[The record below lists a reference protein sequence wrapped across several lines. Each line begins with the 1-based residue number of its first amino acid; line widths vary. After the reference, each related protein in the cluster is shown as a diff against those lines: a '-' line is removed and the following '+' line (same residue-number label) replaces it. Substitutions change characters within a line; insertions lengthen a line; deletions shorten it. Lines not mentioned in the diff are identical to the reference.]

1 MASNLAKIQHIVVVM
16 LENRSFDNMLGFLYA
31 DQGNVPPLNL
41 PELGTPTFDG
51 LLPPSASNAFWN
63 PSNPDFFST
72 SGSAPNKVF
81 ASSGTSGATPFTVPN
96 PDPNELFPHFNF
108 QIFGTQTPAENQ
120 QPTMLGFL
128 VDYLSAKGND
138 PNSAAW
144 TGEGTSGGGNKRGFM
159 AGEDGEPVSSELREM
174 LLKLSAISRE
184 PDKFS
189 LTQELEACEALL
201 HFLATEG
208 GTPANLWAVC
218 MWCAYSGDS
227 TDYAPDALNDIYE
240 DLGIVGID
248 ATDEKVGTTPTQL
261 LERLLHFKRNLEVGE
276 PCAVREGQESGLFPR
291 RGERVALR
299 EMMARFLTIG
309 EAFAGHGPGHPDAP
323 NNDSY
328 TRIQVFLK
336 RHPRLLRDSGYIE
349 FLWNYC
355 GASLYYPAEMEGA
368 EQWVACLPGLI
379 QGDRHFIPFTEEGY
393 GVDPEGFLI
402 VAQLFHQVAKLELQ
416 FGYFVSGED
425 RPGLYRNTYR
435 GPVQESDRREAAR
448 CRYCDSF
455 AEWLGRF
462 LKLRE
467 RIFEE

>member
-1 MASNLAKIQHIVVVM
+1 VKDEGGDGQVWGQVKWSAESFAAMGVGWQPRIARTTEMTYPIPFLTVETRCPGCGNSLVVKRNWIGDSLKCGQCGVVY
-16 LENRSFDNMLGFLYA
+16 RITGPA
-31 DQGNVPPLNL
+31 WQI
-41 PELGTPTFDG
+41 
-51 LLPPSASNAFWN
+51 
-63 PSNPDFFST
+63 PDS
-72 SGSAPNKVF
+72 K
-81 ASSGTSGATPFTVPN
+81 
-96 PDPNELFPHFNF
+96 
-108 QIFGTQTPAENQ
+108 
-120 QPTMLGFL
+120 
-128 VDYLSAKGND
+128 
-138 PNSAAW
+138 
-144 TGEGTSGGGNKRGFM
+144 
-159 AGEDGEPVSSELREM
+159 DGEPVSSELREM

-189 LTQELEACEALL
+189 LTQELQACESLL
-201 HFLATEG
+201 RFLASEK

-248 ATDEKVGTTPTQL
+248 TADEKVGTTPTQL
-261 LERLLHFKRNLEVGE
+261 LERLMHFKRNLEVGE

-336 RHPRLLRDSGYIE
+336 RYPRLLRDSGYIE

-355 GASLYYPAEMEGA
+355 GASLHYPAEMEGA
-368 EQWVACLPGLI
+368 EQWVAWLPGLI

-393 GVDPEGFLI
+393 GVDPDGFLM

-416 FGYFVSGED
+416 FGYYVSGED
-425 RPGLYRNTYR
+425 RPGLHLIAYR
-435 GPVQESDRREAAR
+435 GPVQDSHRRDAAR
-448 CRYCDSF
+448 HWYCESF
-455 AEWLGRF
+455 ADWLGRF
-462 LKLRE
+462 LDLQE